1 MAGKVRPSD
10 AELGKARIV
19 LGRFNFWCQR
29 NPEALRWLY
38 KQALLY
44 EAAGRRFSMK
54 SLIER
59 MRWDDVVTFER
70 DGKTVSLP
78 NVYAPILAR
87 CLILARPNLYTRD
100 LLRVNPS
107 VYDWLPLTNVFKEVR

>member
-29 NPEALRWLY
+29 NPDALRWLY
-38 KQALLY
+38 AEALRH
-44 EAAGRRFSMK
+44 EAAGRRFSVK

-59 MRWDDVVTFER
+59 MRWDDAVMLER
-70 DGKTVSLP
+70 DGDAFSLP
-78 NVYAPILAR
+78 NAYAPIIAR
-87 CLILARPNLYTRD
+87 CLVLARPSLHTRD
-100 LLRVNPS
+100 LLRINPS